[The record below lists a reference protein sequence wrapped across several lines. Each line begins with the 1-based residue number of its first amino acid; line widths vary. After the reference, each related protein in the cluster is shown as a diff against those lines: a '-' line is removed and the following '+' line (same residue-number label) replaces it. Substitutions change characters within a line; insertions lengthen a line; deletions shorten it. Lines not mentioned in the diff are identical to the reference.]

1 MNIDTAEYMMLRGEV
16 NGLNEAVA
24 ELARRQRQHRRE
36 VQHELGAERYAIA
49 NLAIAVADAID
60 AMRVPLVPQLGHVDG
75 GRSRGTKPH
84 RWHLQLLR

>member
-16 NGLNEAVA
+16 NGLN
-24 ELARRQRQHRRE
+24 
-36 VQHELGAERYAIA
+36 ELGAERYAIA

-60 AMRVPLVPQLGHVDG
+60 AMRVPLVPQLGHVDR
-75 GRSRGTKPH
+75 GRSRGTKPR